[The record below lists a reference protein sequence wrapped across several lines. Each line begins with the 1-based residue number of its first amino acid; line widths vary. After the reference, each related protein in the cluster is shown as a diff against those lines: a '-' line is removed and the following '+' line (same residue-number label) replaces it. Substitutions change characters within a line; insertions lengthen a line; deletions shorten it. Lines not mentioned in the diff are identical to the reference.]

1 MQTGM
6 ANVSG
11 GAEGNLWGQQGR
23 GRRRGAILLDKRG
36 GGGQLSAQ
44 HEVDV
49 LCGLGPRK
57 CGVDSGG
64 AGALGGRPKKE
75 NWSLINISEPTR
87 PY

>member
-23 GRRRGAILLDKRG
+23 GRRRGAILLDERG

-49 LCGLGPRK
+49 LCGLGPCK
-57 CGVDSGG
+57 CGVNSGG
-64 AGALGGRPKKE
+64 AGVFGGMLQHE
-75 NWSLINISEPTR
+75 NLLIQVLDFS
-87 PY
+87 